1 MLVLS
6 RKSHEQIQIRDDIV
20 IEVISIGHNRVKLA
34 ISAPPEV
41 SIRRSE
47 IPDEIARDPSPDES
61 LGSIRLQA
69 TNPR

>member
-6 RKSHEQIQIRDDIV
+6 RKAHEQIQIRDDIV

-34 ISAPPEV
+34 ISAPADV

-47 IPDEIARDPSPDES
+47 IPTPMELELEPDGS
-61 LGSIRLQA
+61 LDTIRHLA